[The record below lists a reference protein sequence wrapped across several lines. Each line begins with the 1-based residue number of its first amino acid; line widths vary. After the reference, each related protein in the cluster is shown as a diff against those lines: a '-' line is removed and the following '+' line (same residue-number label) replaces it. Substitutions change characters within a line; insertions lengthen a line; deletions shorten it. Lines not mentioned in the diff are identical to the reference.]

1 MYKLLDNVVTIGNG
15 SKKKANRM
23 KKGDFVCVH
32 MADGCSIGK
41 VLEVRNG
48 VIDVEFDDGILMNV
62 PIEVVTSWVTDQVAV

>member
-1 MYKLLDNVVTIGNG
+1 
-15 SKKKANRM
+15 M

-32 MADGCSIGK
+32 MAYGYSIGK

-62 PIEVVTSWVTDQVAV
+62 PIEVATPWVTD